1 VSYFS
6 LALHGLVLVL
16 VLVLGLGLGLEV
28 QRVRGLDLRLSLLS

>member
-1 VSYFS
+1 MSYFS